1 MFRPI
6 VSLII
11 HFIKFFL
18 IVTLPPYYFVYV
30 DCLYMLTLEINKL
43 NSVGFCQVSF
53 FIGNGFGSFQI
64 KLSQELISASFL
76 GFHIALYF
84 F

>member
-1 MFRPI
+1 
-6 VSLII
+6 
-11 HFIKFFL
+11 
-18 IVTLPPYYFVYV
+18 
-30 DCLYMLTLEINKL
+30 MLTLEINKL

-64 KLSQELISASFL
+64 KLSKELISASFL

-84 F
+84 FENDLRPKFYFKFFIIFRTLTLSIQYSILP